1 MTADQVDRVYL
12 AGGFANAVNV
22 ANAIEIGLLAPVPID
37 RVERVGNAAL
47 QGAAALLLSGSRR
60 AELEELVGRIE
71 HVELET
77 EADFFELFVDGCRFV
92 PIAA

>member
-1 MTADQVDRVYL
+1 M
-12 AGGFANAVNV
+12 
-22 ANAIEIGLLAPVPID
+22 EIGLLAPVPAD

-47 QGAAALLLSGSRR
+47 HGAAALLLSASRR
-60 AELEELVGRIE
+60 DALEALVGRIE

-92 PIAA
+92 PLAA